1 MMFIM
6 VLMLL
11 LVFRSLRYRMLMRR
25 HQEGLVA
32 IEMVR
37 FFCFFYAFNVYNA
50 ANPDI

>member
-37 FFCFFYAFNVYNA
+37 FFCFSMLLMYNA
-50 ANPDI
+50 ANI